1 MPAVLLDQEVYRFL
15 WDGDP
20 ADRGLGL
27 GAGEGQFAI
36 WIADVLLADEDR
48 AVLYIQVIP
57 EESDQLAFAE
67 TADQCQIEHGEEA
80 SGVGGVEVGFHVLGA
95 ESFSFSRQMF
105 HGVAAPC
112 LLRRNTSCLFRV
124 RCRFRRP
131 AGNRQ

>member
-1 MPAVLLDQEVYRFL
+1 MLAVLLNQEVYRFL
-15 WDGDP
+15 WDRDP
-20 ADRGLGL
+20 ANRGLGL

-95 ESFSFSRQMF
+95 ESFSLKFLHLGSDAVIGRI
-105 HGVAAPC
+105 
-112 LLRRNTSCLFRV
+112 
-124 RCRFRRP
+124 
-131 AGNRQ
+131 AGD